1 MKGGDNMVSNL
12 KLVRIARGI
21 KQKDLAQQVGITP
34 QYLMNLE
41 NGKAKNPSIR
51 VMKKLSD
58 ALECDVQELF
68 FEEISIQN
76 LFSDGK
82 GAAAPK
88 TNRDSEQPIKF

>member
-1 MKGGDNMVSNL
+1 MVSNL

-82 GAAAPK
+82 GAATPK
-88 TNRDSEQPIKF
+88 TNRDSEQPI